1 MGHDRRVTISAE
13 PLEGTL
19 VRLVLLS
26 AEETKLVAGGGRLD
40 WYADGYPRK
49 DDSDAAKMCLRV
61 TDADRAWS
69 VRHVIRR
76 SDGLAVGSIGFFGPP
91 DEKGEAEIGYGL
103 VESARRRGLISEALA
118 LCVAAAEGSGAR
130 VIAHTGGDNIASQ
143 GALLKAGFVREDG
156 ENEDGEWRYARPRR

>member
-1 MGHDRRVTISAE
+1 MNPLSAE

-26 AEETKLVAGGGRLD
+26 AEETKLLAGGGRLD
-40 WYADGYPRK
+40 WFADGYPRE

-61 TDADRAWS
+61 ADGDRAWS

-76 SDGLAVGSIGFFGPP
+76 GDGLAVGSIGFFGPP
-91 DEKGEAEIGYGL
+91 DEQGEAEIGYGL
-103 VESARRRGLISEALA
+103 VESARRQGLISDALG
-118 LCVAAAEGSGAR
+118 LCVAAAEAAGAR
-130 VIAHTGGDNIASQ
+130 VIAHTAGDNLASQ

-156 ENEDGEWRYARPRR
+156 ENDDGEWRYARPVQRR